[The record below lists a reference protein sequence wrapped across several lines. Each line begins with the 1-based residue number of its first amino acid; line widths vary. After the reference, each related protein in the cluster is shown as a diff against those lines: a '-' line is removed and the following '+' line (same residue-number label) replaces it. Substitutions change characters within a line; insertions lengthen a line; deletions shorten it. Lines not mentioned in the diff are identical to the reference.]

1 MSEERTY
8 RLSQVARKLNVG
20 RSTILDF
27 LEAKGHPID
36 SNPNSKIT
44 QELFNMLSKEF
55 ADSAMDKEEASG
67 LTIGSTHTDNM
78 VIKSSE
84 GSDSGDDE
92 QILIKDNSTK
102 EGDVERAETSHG
114 ASKQAN

>member
-20 RSTILDF
+20 SGTILDF
-27 LEAKGHPID
+27 LEEKGHPID

-67 LTIGSTHTDNM
+67 LTIG
-78 VIKSSE
+78 
-84 GSDSGDDE
+84 
-92 QILIKDNSTK
+92 
-102 EGDVERAETSHG
+102 
-114 ASKQAN
+114 